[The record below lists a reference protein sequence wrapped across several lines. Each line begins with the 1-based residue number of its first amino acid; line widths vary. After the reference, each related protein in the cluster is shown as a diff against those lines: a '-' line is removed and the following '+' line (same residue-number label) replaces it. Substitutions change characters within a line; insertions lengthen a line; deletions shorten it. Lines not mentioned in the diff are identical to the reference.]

1 MHSDRRKSLPDLPG
15 AKPGVD
21 EKAALAGGD

>member
-1 MHSDRRKSLPDLPG
+1 MYSHRFKSLPDLPS
-15 AKPGVD
+15 AKPGID